1 MKISELLQLN
11 ELAIKDGERYPK
23 KRELYQKIASSEG
36 KHFIGIV
43 GPRGVGKTVLLKQL
57 ALELPRTFY
66 LSVDTLD
73 GEDLFEIAEE
83 LGERYRVKCLL
94 LDEVHFQPGYDRC
107 LKKIFDFLK
116 MRVIFTSSVSLSL
129 FDSTVDLSRRATL
142 EYLYPFTYREYLFF
156 RKDLSLPKLTLEDI
170 IRKRWTDGHIR
181 TEYLF
186 DPYLQGGL
194 MPFSLEE
201 PEPLPILK
209 NILEKIIHKDIPSVA
224 RLRVDELPGLKK
236 MVQFVGRSPG
246 EGINFS
252 SLSRNI
258 GITKYKAEQYVNLLA
273 KTFVLNPVYPTG
285 TNVLREPKVLM
296 YLPFRLLYREYDKAI
311 GYLREDFFAE
321 MMRMKGLEFDYLKS
335 KRGRKTPDF
344 LVRSQDGDIVV
355 EVGGRGKGREQFK
368 GIKVEKKLILSH
380 PTQIEGIKRPLF
392 LLGFI

>member
-368 GIKVEKKLILSH
+368 GINVEKQLILSH
-380 PTQIEGIKRPLF
+380 LTQIEGIKRPLF

>member
-1 MKISELLQLN
+1 MKLSELLQLD
-11 ELAIKDGERYPK
+11 ELAIEDGKRYPK
-23 KRELYQKIASSEG
+23 KRKLYQKIASSEG

-57 ALELPRTFY
+57 ALELPQTFY
-66 LSVDTLD
+66 ISVDTLE
-73 GEDLFEIAEE
+73 GEDLFKTAEE
-83 LGERYRVKCLL
+83 LGERYNVKYLL
-94 LDEVHFQPGYDRC
+94 LDEIHFQPGYDRC
-107 LKKIFDFLK
+107 LKKIFDFLN

-129 FDSTVDLSRRATL
+129 FDSNVDLSRRTIL
-142 EYLYPFTYREYLFF
+142 EYLYPFSYREYLFF
-156 RKDLSLPKLTLEDI
+156 RKDISLPRLTLDDI
-170 IRKRWTDGHIR
+170 IRKRWSDGHIR

-186 DPYLQGGL
+186 EPYLQGGL

-201 PEPLPILK
+201 PEPLPIMK

-224 RLRVDELPGLKK
+224 RLRVDELPALKK
-236 MVQFVGRSPG
+236 IIQFVGRSPG

-344 LVRSQDGDIVV
+344 LVRSQEGDIVV

-380 PTQIEGIKRPLF
+380 PTQLKGIRRPLF

>member
-209 NILEKIIHKDIPSVA
+209 NILDKIIHKDIPSVA

-368 GIKVEKKLILSH
+368 GINVEKQLILSH
-380 PTQIEGIKRPLF
+380 LTQIEGIKRPLF

>member
-11 ELAIKDGERYPK
+11 ELAIEDGKRYPK
-23 KRELYQKIASSEG
+23 KRELYRKLASSEG

-66 LSVDTLD
+66 ISVDTLQ
-73 GEDLFEIAEE
+73 GEELFQIAKE
-83 LGERYRVKCLL
+83 LGERYKVEYLL
-94 LDEVHFQPGYDRC
+94 LDEIHFQPGYDRC

-116 MRVIFTSSVSLSL
+116 LRVIFTSSVSLSL
-129 FDSTVDLSRRATL
+129 FDSTVDLSRRTTL
-142 EYLYPFTYREYLFF
+142 EYLYPFSFREYLFF
-156 RKDLSLPKLTLEDI
+156 RKDLSLPRLTLEDI
-170 IRKRWTDGHIR
+170 LRKRWTEGHIR

-186 DPYLQGGL
+186 EPYLFGGL

-209 NILEKIIHKDIPSVA
+209 NILEKIIRKDIPSVA
-224 RLRVDELPGLKK
+224 GLRVDELSAIEK
-236 MVQFVGRSPG
+236 MVRFVGRSPVD
-246 EGINFS
+246 GINFS

-258 GITKYKAEQYVNLLA
+258 GITRYRAEQYVDLLEQ
-273 KTFVLNPVYPTG
+273 TFVFNPVYPTG

-296 YLPFRLLYREYDKAI
+296 YLPFRLLYREHDEAI
-311 GYLREDFFAE
+311 GALREDFFAE

-335 KRGRKTPDF
+335 TRGKKTPDF
-344 LVRSQDGDIVV
+344 RVRSPEGEIVV
-355 EVGGRGKGREQFK
+355 EVGGKGKGREQFK

-380 PTQIEGIKRPLF
+380 PANVRGIKRPLF

>member
-1 MKISELLQLN
+1 
-11 ELAIKDGERYPK
+11 
-23 KRELYQKIASSEG
+23 
-36 KHFIGIV
+36 
-43 GPRGVGKTVLLKQL
+43 
-57 ALELPRTFY
+57 LPRTFY

-368 GIKVEKKLILSH
+368 GIKVEKQLILSH

>member
-66 LSVDTLD
+66 LSVDTMD

-368 GIKVEKKLILSH
+368 GIKVEKQLILSH

>member
-11 ELAIKDGERYPK
+11 DLAVEDGKRYPK
-23 KRELYQKIASSEG
+23 KRDLYRKLASSEG

-43 GPRGVGKTVLLKQL
+43 GPRGVGKTVLLKQI

-66 LSVDTLD
+66 ISVDTLE
-73 GEDLFEIAEE
+73 GEDLFKTAQE
-83 LGERYRVKCLL
+83 LGERYKVKSLL
-94 LDEVHFQPGYDRC
+94 LDEIHFQPGYDRC

-129 FDSTVDLSRRATL
+129 FDSTVDLSRRTTL
-142 EYLYPFTYREYLFF
+142 EYLYPFSYREYLFF

-201 PEPLPILK
+201 PDPLPILK
-209 NILEKIIHKDIPSVA
+209 NILEKVIHKDIPSVA
-224 RLRVDELPGLKK
+224 RLRVDELPALNK
-236 MVQFVGRSPG
+236 MVKFVGRSPG

-321 MMRMKGLEFDYLKS
+321 MMRMKGLNFDYLKS
-335 KRGRKTPDF
+335 KRGKKTPDF
-344 LVRSQDGDIVV
+344 LVRTPEGDIVV

-368 GIKVEKKLILSH
+368 GIKVERKLILSH
-380 PTQIEGIKRPLF
+380 PTQLEGIKRPLF

>member
-368 GIKVEKKLILSH
+368 GIKVEKQLILSH
-380 PTQIEGIKRPLF
+380 LTQIEGIKRPLF

>member
-66 LSVDTLD
+66 LSVDTMD

-186 DPYLQGGL
+186 
-194 MPFSLEE
+194 
-201 PEPLPILK
+201 
-209 NILEKIIHKDIPSVA
+209 
-224 RLRVDELPGLKK
+224 
-236 MVQFVGRSPG
+236 
-246 EGINFS
+246 
-252 SLSRNI
+252 
-258 GITKYKAEQYVNLLA
+258 
-273 KTFVLNPVYPTG
+273 
-285 TNVLREPKVLM
+285 
-296 YLPFRLLYREYDKAI
+296 
-311 GYLREDFFAE
+311 
-321 MMRMKGLEFDYLKS
+321 
-335 KRGRKTPDF
+335 
-344 LVRSQDGDIVV
+344 
-355 EVGGRGKGREQFK
+355 
-368 GIKVEKKLILSH
+368 
-380 PTQIEGIKRPLF
+380 
-392 LLGFI
+392 